1 MDIMQAEALRRA
13 QEMHRGR
20 DNPQNNRTAQSTP
33 RDTPAKVPESREPK
47 RENKEEVPSCAPAQN
62 ESLPMLFE
70 DKEKLLILV
79 LIMILCTEESSDPT
93 LILALLYLII

>member
-20 DNPQNNRTAQSTP
+20 ESNQNNRTAPNPQRDAQNKPSTNQSKS
-33 RDTPAKVPESREPK
+33 DTQ
-47 RENKEEVPSCAPAQN
+47 ENTQGYVPSQS
-62 ESLPMLFE
+62 ESAPMLFE

-79 LIMILCTEESSDPT
+79 LIMILCTEENSDPT